1 MAVRIRAAVVSQLAA
16 ISISLGLLASGC
28 GSSTESRG
36 APDAEADV
44 AEGSAP
50 ADGHVGEAGPPADGH
65 PDDTRVDGV
74 DRADSASSNAD
85 AALDSARFD
94 AALDAGLDAARVD
107 AGLDAARVD
116 APARDV
122 GSDAG
127 STPPSDAST
136 DGGGNLCST
145 LGWCEIAN
153 TKLESVC
160 PRPLPGG
167 TTGCSSVIVAWS
179 GAAADI
185 DNHQLYIWGGGH
197 NDYHG
202 NEVYALDLVALR
214 MKRLNE
220 PSAASA
226 VLDCSDQ
233 YADGLPS
240 SRHTYDALT
249 FLPGEKALFAFGG
262 SKAKCGS
269 LANDTWTFSPA
280 SLTWTARKQGGPP
293 SGSPGV
299 MTDFDAASNRV
310 LLHDTA
316 AFWSFDPATN
326 AYQRLRDSVNVDYHM
341 TGRIDPKRQVFV
353 MMGGGQ
359 LRAISIAAGSSYD
372 LMNWDSA
379 ATGCDVLRMAPSPG
393 LTYDPAQDRL
403 VGWAGGDDVYLF
415 DADAK
420 NCTKAS
426 FPGGPGPKGPAVS
439 GQGTFGRFR
448 YFPKLGVFVVVSDWQ
463 SNAFSLRMVP

>member
-1 MAVRIRAAVVSQLAA
+1 MVLRIATVVSQLGA
-16 ISISLGLLASGC
+16 ISISLGFLASGC
-28 GSSTESRG
+28 GSSPDGRG
-36 APDAEADV
+36 NADAEADV
-44 AEGSAP
+44 SEGGAP
-50 ADGHVGEAGPPADGH
+50 ADGHQ
-65 PDDTRVDGV
+65 DDSRLDGV
-74 DRADSASSNAD
+74 DRADSGPSNAD
-85 AALDSARFD
+85 AGVDGVDGADSGPSNADAGLDSARVD
-94 AALDAGLDAARVD
+94 AAG
-107 AGLDAARVD
+107 
-116 APARDV
+116 RDGV
-122 GSDAG
+122 SDAG

-145 LGWCEIAN
+145 LGWCEITN

-160 PRPLPGG
+160 PRPSPGG
-167 TTGCSSVIVAWS
+167 ATGCSSVIVAWS
-179 GAAADI
+179 GAAADV
-185 DNHQLYIWGGGH
+185 DNNQLYIWGGGH

-202 NEVYALDLVALR
+202 NEVYALDLVALS

-220 PSAASA
+220 PSPASA

-262 SKAKCGS
+262 SKATCGF

-280 SLTWTARKQGGPP
+280 NLTWTPRKQGGPP

-299 MTDFDAASNRV
+299 MADFDAASNRV
-310 LLHDTA
+310 LLHDSGG

-326 AYQRLRDSVNVDYHM
+326 AYLRLRDNITVDYHM

-359 LRAISIAAGSSYD
+359 LRAISIAPGSSYD
-372 LMNWDSA
+372 LMNWDNA
-379 ATGCDVLRMAPSPG
+379 TTGCDVLRMAPSPG

-420 NCTKAS
+420 ACTKAS
-426 FPGGPGPKGPAVS
+426 FPGGPGPKGPATN
-439 GQGTFGRFR
+439 QGTFGRFR

-463 SNAFSLRMVP
+463 SNAYSLRMVP

>member
-1 MAVRIRAAVVSQLAA
+1 MVLRIGAVVARLGA
-16 ISISLGLLASGC
+16 ISIALGIVASGC
-28 GSSTESRG
+28 ESSTEVG
-36 APDAEADV
+36 GPPHADAGVDAHAD
-44 AEGSAP
+44 AGEDTAP
-50 ADGHVGEAGPPADGH
+50 ADEHQ
-65 PDDTRVDGV
+65 DDARVDGV
-74 DRADSASSNAD
+74 DRADSSPPTADAGLVDRADAGPSNA
-85 AALDSARFD
+85 
-94 AALDAGLDAARVD
+94 DAGLDAARTD
-107 AGLDAARVD
+107 AG
-116 APARDV
+116 RDG

-136 DGGGNLCST
+136 DGGGTLCSAI
-145 LGWCEIAN
+145 GWCEIAN
-153 TKLESVC
+153 TKLEAVC
-160 PRPLPGG
+160 PRPSPGG
-167 TTGCSSVIVAWS
+167 VSGCSSVIAAWS

-185 DNHQLYIWGGGH
+185 DNNQLYIWGGGH
-197 NDYHG
+197 DDYHG

-220 PSAASA
+220 PSPASA
-226 VLDCSDQ
+226 ILACDDA
-233 YADGLPS
+233 YTDGLPS

-249 FLPGEKALFAFGG
+249 FLPAEKALFAFGG
-262 SKAKCGS
+262 SKAKCGF

-280 SLTWTARKQGGPP
+280 NLAWTPRKQGGPP

-299 MTDFDAASNRV
+299 MADFDAASNRV
-310 LLHDTA
+310 LLHDSAA

-326 AYQRLRDSVNVDYHM
+326 AYQRLHDNISVDYHM

-359 LRAISIAAGSSYD
+359 LRAISIAPGSSYD

-379 ATGCDVLRMAPSPG
+379 TTGCDVLRMAPSPG
-393 LTYDPAQDRL
+393 LAYDPAQDRL

-420 NCTKAS
+420 SCTKVS
-426 FPGGPGPKGPAVS
+426 FPGGPGPKGPATT

-463 SNAFSLRMVP
+463 SNAFSLRMVL

>member
-1 MAVRIRAAVVSQLAA
+1 
-16 ISISLGLLASGC
+16 
-28 GSSTESRG
+28 
-36 APDAEADV
+36 
-44 AEGSAP
+44 
-50 ADGHVGEAGPPADGH
+50 
-65 PDDTRVDGV
+65 V
-74 DRADSASSNAD
+74 DRADSGPSTA
-85 AALDSARFD
+85 
-94 AALDAGLDAARVD
+94 DAGLDATRT
-107 AGLDAARVD
+107 DAAG
-116 APARDV
+116 RD
-122 GSDAG
+122 GGNDAG

-136 DGGGNLCST
+136 DGGGILCST
-145 LGWCEIAN
+145 LGWCEITN

-160 PRPLPGG
+160 PRPTPGG
-167 TTGCSSVIVAWS
+167 ATGCASVITAWS

-185 DNHQLYIWGGGH
+185 DNNQLYIWGGGH

-220 PSAASA
+220 PSPASA
-226 VLDCSDQ
+226 VIACDDR

-262 SKAKCGS
+262 SKATCGS

-280 SLTWTARKQGGPP
+280 NLAWTQRKQGGPP

-299 MTDFDAASNRV
+299 MADFDAASNRV
-310 LLHDTA
+310 LLHDSA
-316 AFWSFDPATN
+316 GAFWSFDPATN
-326 AYQRLRDSVNVDYHM
+326 AYLRLRDNITVDYHM
-341 TGRIDPKRQVFV
+341 TGRIDPKRQLFV

-359 LRAISIAAGSSYD
+359 LRAISIAPGSSYD
-372 LMNWDSA
+372 LLNWDNA
-379 ATGCDVLRMAPSPG
+379 TTGCEVLRMAPSPG

-403 VGWAGGDDVYLF
+403 VGWAGGNDVYLF

-420 NCTKAS
+420 TCTKVS
-426 FPGGPGPKGPAVS
+426 FAGGPGPKGPATT

-448 YFPKLGVFVVVSDWQ
+448 HFPKLGVFVVVFDWQ
-463 SNAFSLRMVP
+463 SNAFTLRMVP

>member
-1 MAVRIRAAVVSQLAA
+1 MALRTPAVISPLGA
-16 ISISLGLLASGC
+16 ISISLGFLASGC
-28 GSSTESRG
+28 GSSNADPG
-36 APDAEADV
+36 NPDAVADV
-44 AEGSAP
+44 SEDSAP
-50 ADGHVGEAGPPADGH
+50 ADGHRDDAGVDVM
-65 PDDTRVDGV
+65 DVVDVDGV
-74 DRADSASSNAD
+74 DRADSGRPN
-85 AALDSARFD
+85 
-94 AALDAGLDAARVD
+94 VD
-107 AGLDAARVD
+107 AGLDSARAD
-116 APARDV
+116 ASGADSGPSNADAGLDSARADAS
-122 GSDAG
+122 GRDGGNDARDAG

-136 DGGGNLCST
+136 DGGGSLCST
-145 LGWCEIAN
+145 LGWCEITN

-160 PRPLPGG
+160 PRPSPGG
-167 TTGCSSVIVAWS
+167 ATGCSSVIVAWS

-185 DNHQLYIWGGGH
+185 DNNQLYIWGGGH

-202 NEVYALDLVALR
+202 NEVYALDLVSPR
-214 MKRLNE
+214 MRRLNE
-220 PSAASA
+220 PSPASA

-280 SLTWTARKQGGPP
+280 NLTWTPRKQGGPP

-299 MTDFDAASNRV
+299 MADFDAASNRV
-310 LLHDTA
+310 LLHDSAA

-326 AYQRLRDSVNVDYHM
+326 AYLRLRDNVTVDYHM

-359 LRAISIAAGSSYD
+359 LRAISIAAGSGYD
-372 LMNWDSA
+372 LMNWDNA
-379 ATGCDVLRMAPSPG
+379 TTGCDVLRMAPSPG

-403 VGWAGGDDVYLF
+403 VGWAGGSDVYLF
-415 DADAK
+415 DADSK
-420 NCTKAS
+420 ICTKVS
-426 FPGGPGPKGPAVS
+426 FPGGPGPNGPATN
-439 GQGTFGRFR
+439 QGTFGRFR
-448 YFPKLGVFVVVSDWQ
+448 HFPKLGVFVVVSDWQ

>member
-1 MAVRIRAAVVSQLAA
+1 MVLPMSTVASHLFA
-16 ISISLGLLASGC
+16 ISISLGFLASGC
-28 GSSTESRG
+28 GSSTEGRG
-36 APDAEADV
+36 NPDAEADV
-44 AEGSAP
+44 GEGSAT
-50 ADGHVGEAGPPADGH
+50 ADGHHDDASVDGA
-65 PDDTRVDGV
+65 DGV
-74 DRADSASSNAD
+74 DRADSRPSTAD
-85 AALDSARFD
+85 ASLDSARVD
-94 AALDAGLDAARVD
+94 AAGQDARVD
-107 AGLDAARVD
+107 AAG
-116 APARDV
+116 RDG

-127 STPPSDAST
+127 STPPADAST

-145 LGWCEIAN
+145 LGWCEIIN

-160 PRPLPGG
+160 PRPSPGG
-167 TTGCSSVIVAWS
+167 ATGCSSVILAWS

-185 DNHQLYIWGGGH
+185 DSSQLYIWGGGH

-220 PSAASA
+220 PSPASA

-269 LANDTWTFSPA
+269 LANDTWTFAPA
-280 SLTWTARKQGGPP
+280 NLTWTARKQGGPP
-293 SGSPGV
+293 SASPGV
-299 MTDFDAASNRV
+299 MADFDAATNRV
-310 LLHDTA
+310 LLHDSGG

-326 AYQRLRDSVNVDYHM
+326 GYQRLRDNINVDYHM

-359 LRAISIAAGSSYD
+359 LRAISIAPGSSYD

-379 ATGCDVLRMAPSPG
+379 TTGCDVLRMAPSPG
-393 LTYDPAQDRL
+393 LTYDPVQDRL

-420 NCTKAS
+420 SCTKAT
-426 FPGGPGPKGPAVS
+426 FPGGPGPRGPATN
-439 GQGTFGRFR
+439 QGTFGRFR
-448 YFPKLGVFVVVSDWQ
+448 YFPKLGVFVVVFDWQ

>member
-1 MAVRIRAAVVSQLAA
+1 MVLRIGAVFARPFA
-16 ISISLGLLASGC
+16 ISIAFGFLASAC
-28 GSSTESRG
+28 ESSTDGRDN
-36 APDAEADV
+36 PDAEADV
-44 AEGSAP
+44 GRDAEADVGRDAEADVGREGGAP
-50 ADGHVGEAGPPADGH
+50 ADGNEN
-65 PDDTRVDGV
+65 DTRVDGPDGV
-74 DRADSASSNAD
+74 DRADAGSSNAD
-85 AALDSARFD
+85 VGLDSAR
-94 AALDAGLDAARVD
+94 LDAAD
-107 AGLDAARVD
+107 
-116 APARDV
+116 RD
-122 GSDAG
+122 GANDAG

-160 PRPLPGG
+160 PRPSPGG
-167 TTGCSSVIVAWS
+167 ATGCSSVIVAWS

-202 NEVYALDLVALR
+202 NEVYALDLVGLR

-220 PSAASA
+220 PSPASA

-280 SLTWTARKQGGPP
+280 SLTWTLRKQGGPP

-299 MTDFDAASNRV
+299 MADFDAASNRV
-310 LLHDTA
+310 LLHDSA
-316 AFWSFDPATN
+316 GAFWSFDPATN
-326 AYQRLRDSVNVDYHM
+326 AYQRLRDNVTVDYHM

-359 LRAISIAAGSSYD
+359 MRAISIAPGSSYD

-379 ATGCDVLRMAPSPG
+379 TTGCDVLRMAPSPG
-393 LTYDPAQDRL
+393 LAYDPAQDRL
-403 VGWAGGDDVYLF
+403 VGWAGGNDVYLF

-420 NCTKAS
+420 SCTKAS
-426 FPGGPGPKGPAVS
+426 FPGGPGPKGPATT

-448 YFPKLGVFVVVSDWQ
+448 HFPKLGVFVVVFDWQ
-463 SNAFSLRMVP
+463 SNAFALRMVP